1 MIMKAYVFPGQ
12 GAQFPGMGKEL
23 YDNSPEA
30 RALMEKADEILGF
43 RITDTMFNGS
53 DEDLRATRV
62 TQPAIFIHSTVLALC
77 TPGLAKPDMVG
88 GHSLG
93 EFSALV
99 AAGAV
104 SFEDGLRLVAVRAN
118 EMQKCCEKVPG
129 SMAAIIGLP
138 TEEVENICRTVQEC
152 GVVVPA
158 NYNCD
163 GQIVISGGKEAVL
176 AACEA
181 LKAAGARRA
190 LPLAVGGA
198 FHSPL
203 MDPARAELAKAIEAT
218 EVHAPHCPIY
228 QNVTAVAETD
238 PARIK
243 ENLLRQ
249 LTSPVRWTQSVKN
262 MLADGATEF
271 TEIGPG
277 TVLQGLV
284 RRIGNAENKELSIV
298 GIS

>member
-1 MIMKAYVFPGQ
+1 MKAYVFPGQ
-12 GAQFPGMGKEL
+12 GAQFSGMGKEL
-23 YDNSPEA
+23 YESSPEA
-30 RALMEKADEILGF
+30 KALMDKANDILGF
-43 RITDTMFNGS
+43 RITDIMFAGT
-53 DEDLRATRV
+53 DEELKATKV
-62 TQPAIFIHSTVLALC
+62 TQPAIFIHSVALALC
-77 TPGLAKPDMVG
+77 TPGLDRPDMVG

-104 SFEDGLRLVAVRAN
+104 SFEDGLKLVAVRAN

-129 SMAAIIGLP
+129 TMAAIIGLP
-138 TEEVENICRTVQEC
+138 TEKVEEICGSIE
-152 GVVVPA
+152 GVVIPA

-163 GQIVISGGKEAVL
+163 GQIVISGEKEAVL

-181 LKAAGARRA
+181 CKQAGAKRA
-190 LPLAVGGA
+190 LPLAVSGA

-203 MDPARAELAKAIEAT
+203 MEPARAELAKAIEAT
-218 EVHAPHCPIY
+218 EVRAPHCPIY
-228 QNVTAVAETD
+228 QNVTALPETD
-238 PARIK
+238 PVRIK
-243 ENLLRQ
+243 ENLLKQ

-271 TEIGPG
+271 TELGPG

-284 RRIGNAENKELSIV
+284 KRISGAAGTAVDINGLT
-298 GIS
+298 